1 MGSPGK
7 LGSNVCFA
15 VEIRESLIWRYEGHY
30 ILRINLLGFRIL
42 MSDLK
47 CDTSLV
53 YLGKCTL
60 AANKV

>member
-1 MGSPGK
+1 MQ
-7 LGSNVCFA
+7 SNFGMTQNIWADIKHFGTCKSVKGQG
-15 VEIRESLIWRYEGHY
+15 IRMY
-30 ILRINLLGFRIL
+30 LLGFRIL